1 MITSNTLKAKLDQFY
16 IDEIIRL
23 EYSTEYSDW
32 KYDLYTMIDAL
43 NKRKELGLNTG
54 LVGDNID
61 YMEIYYNI
69 DKD

>member
-23 EYSTEYSDW
+23 KYSTEYSDW